1 MYLYKIYG
9 MIVESDIELGEA
21 YECRESAYA
30 QVSIRYADMQEEIGR
45 IEETI
50 RTGESGMVRGWAGME
65 CL

>member
-50 RTGESGMVRGWAGME
+50 RTERAEW
-65 CL
+65 